1 MIKKSW
7 NLHFSSAVCLQ
18 NVLFIF
24 QAIAQQKFREQQITE
39 HRKRLEEQRA
49 RDQDKFVQVEERRR
63 AIESGKKKNF
73 VKSLKNFREIT
84 FFSFSAEKERREAL
98 LKKNIE
104 REEKIMAKKK
114 SWQEKNSHIA
124 FGSSTPRMGY
134 PVSKKFREMKNFVK
148 LRFP

>member
-7 NLHFSSAVCLQ
+7 NFHFSSAVCLQ
-18 NVLFIF
+18 IFLFIF

-73 VKSLKNFREIT
+73 VKSLKIFREIT
-84 FFSFSAEKERREAL
+84 FFFL
-98 LKKNIE
+98 TFQLKKKG
-104 REEKIMAKKK
+104 EK
-114 SWQEKNSHIA
+114 H
-124 FGSSTPRMGY
+124 Y
-134 PVSKKFREMKNFVK
+134 
-148 LRFP
+148 LRKI

>member
-7 NLHFSSAVCLQ
+7 NFHFPSAVCLQ
-18 NVLFIF
+18 NLFIF

-84 FFSFSAEKERREAL
+84 FFFLLFS
-98 LKKNIE
+98 
-104 REEKIMAKKK
+104 
-114 SWQEKNSHIA
+114 
-124 FGSSTPRMGY
+124 
-134 PVSKKFREMKNFVK
+134 
-148 LRFP
+148 